1 MEYRE
6 MMITI
11 TLDEYRRLLKAADR
25 LEMLTMDIIANIE
38 TGAASYDIVNEE
50 LVRYVTDT
58 AHCTKA
64 AEEETHE

>member
-1 MEYRE
+1 MEHRE

-58 AHCTKA
+58 AHYTK